1 MRFFRFS
8 RGEIVALFRR
18 LLCLLIF
25 SLAGAQAVAAAE
37 TAANIISIQGTGE
50 YNETG
55 QDSWQAA
62 KIEQALAA
70 GNFVRTAEYSRMGL
84 LFRDRTQIR
93 LNEKTR
99 LRIKDAS
106 KETRL
111 QIDIG
116 RAWTQTKTLP
126 NGLFMETPSA
136 TAAIRGTDWDIEVD
150 KNGKTLI
157 TVLSGEVD
165 FFNEFGRVLVGK
177 NESAE
182 AIVGKAPTKLV
193 LVRPK
198 DRVQWVNAFSIEPLR
213 QISLSSNDL
222 QNTSSMIE
230 GANGLADLGQ
240 WKQAE
245 ENFQQ
250 ILNETPGSA
259 AARIGLGFVA
269 LHNARPDQ
277 ARQHFDRAVGAS
289 GNVAQLLALG
299 RISASIQEEK
309 LGQALADLTVMTRED
324 QLSQPAPYLLLSDL
338 MLYAGEAAKAI
349 DYLQAA
355 IARFPRDARLHA
367 ALARAWLV
375 ADESAKSREAALQAR
390 QLDADSYEA
399 TIALAELA
407 RIEGEG
413 RGSAQAF
420 TQAIAR
426 KPDDDRGWFGMG
438 RIHTE
443 KEEVPQARGTL
454 LKAIELNAQGLGY
467 QGELGTLETFANN
480 FGDARNAFAAA
491 LARKP
496 DDYVA
501 LTGLG
506 LLELKQG
513 NTEAGLEAF
522 LRASV
527 IEPRFARAQVYIAV
541 AYYQMEQPARAL
553 DALRRSSELDEKDP
567 IPHLMASII
576 YNDLLRPAEAINEA
590 RLAQRLM
597 PNLKS
602 LNQLANNQRG
612 TTNLGQAFAF
622 FGMEEWAQNYAQES
636 YNQFWAGSHLFLAD
650 RYQGLFTKNSELF
663 QGFLADPTAFGN
675 SNRNQTLLQKPGNY
689 FTGSMRAISA
699 DESAHGTSPLVQAN
713 GLSNGVKPVSYF
725 VSQERFNLD
734 LSDGPLDLTSTTAA
748 LGLAPRHDLGFFL
761 FATNNLNKFGIEDSD
776 VDLRV
781 KRDTTNVDLGL
792 HYKLSPSSQVWFKW
806 AQFRS
811 RDNSGGMVI
820 GFPTRSLVKV
830 RQPELALRHTFTLS
844 EQHEITWG
852 GERAERKTA
861 SDFRTDF
868 SDEDF
873 PGTFSVGDILQDET
887 TYDLYLSDRWR
898 PAAPLL
904 LQADLFYQHQQ
915 RNADYLNYPIFDG
928 VPELQFASISEE
940 SLSEHKIQP
949 RFGLVYKFS
958 QTALIRTAYQ
968 KWLRPAQFSSL
979 GPVATV
985 GIPLDDKLVERGG
998 QMSRYRGQF
1007 EWETT
1012 QRDFITAHF
1021 DYKKG
1026 KNAPFSRSPFTIARL
1041 DNLTRLSSRDL
1052 GSLVRSDLI
1061 DFSLPSEGAGKLWNA
1076 GFAVNHLLNDN
1087 WALFGRYVHTSSEN
1101 STAPF
1106 RNNDLPFLPED
1117 AAAAGATFIHPSGWY
1132 FVGRLVNRSSQFL
1145 DEANSVKDKSGWSG
1159 ATDLYWQP
1167 RDKHWLFRLSADDA
1181 FDRNSSTA
1189 YTGEIT
1195 IRF

>member
-1 MRFFRFS
+1 M
-8 RGEIVALFRR
+8 
-18 LLCLLIF
+18 
-25 SLAGAQAVAAAE
+25 AVAAE
-37 TAANIISIQGTGE
+37 TAATIISVQGQGE
-50 YNETG
+50 FSEAEPG
-55 QDSWQAA
+55 PWQPART
-62 KIEQALAA
+62 EQHLAS
-70 GNFVRTAEYSRMGL
+70 GNLVRTSEFSRMGL
-84 LFRDRTQIR
+84 LFSDRTQIR
-93 LNEKTR
+93 LSENTR
-99 LRIKDAS
+99 LRIKDAAN
-106 KETRL
+106 ETRL
-111 QIDIG
+111 QIGIG
-116 RAWTQTKTLP
+116 RAWTQSKTLP
-126 NGLFMETPSA
+126 NRLYMETPSA

-150 KNGKTLI
+150 ENGRTMI

-165 FFNEFGRVLVGK
+165 FFNDFGRVLVGE

-182 AIVGKAPTKLV
+182 AVIGKAPARLI

-198 DRVQWVNAFSIEPLR
+198 DRVQWVTAFTIEPLR
-213 QISLSSNDL
+213 QISLSTGNLESA
-222 QNTSSMIE
+222 SSPVE
-230 GANGLADLGQ
+230 RGNALADLGR
-240 WKQAE
+240 WKEAE
-245 ENFQQ
+245 ENFRQARTDAPE
-250 ILNETPGSA
+250 NA
-259 AARIGLGFVA
+259 AARIGLGFAA
-269 LHNARPDQ
+269 LHNGKPGE
-277 ARQHFDRAVGAS
+277 ARQQFDRAAAVTGEA
-289 GNVAQLLALG
+289 AQLRTLG
-299 RISASIQEEK
+299 RIAALILSGD
-309 LGQALADLTVMTRED
+309 LGQAMSGLTVLTREEP
-324 QLSQPAPYLLLSDL
+324 LSQPAPYLLLAEL
-338 MLYAGEAAKAI
+338 MLYAGETGQAI
-349 DYLQAA
+349 GYLEAG
-355 IARFPRDARLHA
+355 IKRFPMHAQLYA
-367 ALARAWLV
+367 ALSRAYL
-375 ADESAKSREAALQAR
+375 AAGEPEKSRAQAEQALQ
-390 QLDADSYEA
+390 QDAQSNDA
-399 TIALAELA
+399 ILALGELE
-407 RIEGEG
+407 RIEGDG
-413 RGSAQAF
+413 KAAIRAF
-420 TQAIAR
+420 SGAIAR
-426 KPDDDRGWFGMG
+426 KPEDDRGWFGMG

-443 KEEVPQARGTL
+443 KEEVPQARGKL
-454 LKAIELNAQGLGY
+454 LKAIELNAEGLGY

-480 FGDARNAFAAA
+480 FDDARAAFAAA
-491 LARKP
+491 LERKP

-506 LLELKQG
+506 LLELKRG
-513 NTEAGLEAF
+513 NTGAGLEAF
-522 LRASV
+522 LRASL
-527 IEPRFARAQVYIAV
+527 IEPRFARVHVYIAV
-541 AYYQMEQPARAL
+541 AYYQMELAARAL
-553 DALRRSSELDEKDP
+553 EELRQASKLDDKDP

-576 YNDLLRPAEAINEA
+576 YNDLLRPADAIKEA
-590 RLAQRLM
+590 RMAHRLM

-636 YNQFWAGSHLFLAD
+636 YNPFWAGSHLFLAD

-675 SNRNQTLLQKPGNY
+675 SNRNQTLLQRPGNY

-699 DESAHGTSPLVQAN
+699 DESVHGTSPLVQVN

-725 VSQERFNLD
+725 ASQERFNLD

-748 LGLAPRHDLGFFL
+748 LGAAPRHDLGVFV

-811 RDNSGGMVI
+811 KDNSGGMVI
-820 GFPTRSLVKV
+820 GFPTRSLIKV

-928 VPELQFASISEE
+928 VPELQFASAGEE

-949 RFGLVYKFS
+949 RFGMVYKFS

-985 GIPLDDKLVERGG
+985 GIPLDDKFVERGG

-1007 EWETT
+1007 EWEAT
-1012 QRDFITAHF
+1012 QRNFITTHF

-1087 WALFGRYVHTSSEN
+1087 WALFGRYVHSSSEN
-1101 STAPF
+1101 RVAFF
-1106 RNNDLPFLPED
+1106 RNNDLPFLPDD

-1132 FVGRLVNRSSQFL
+1132 FVSRLVNRSSQFL

-1167 RDKHWLFRLSADDA
+1167 RDKHWLFRVSADDA
-1181 FDRNSSTA
+1181 FDRTGPTS
-1189 YTGEIT
+1189 YTGELT